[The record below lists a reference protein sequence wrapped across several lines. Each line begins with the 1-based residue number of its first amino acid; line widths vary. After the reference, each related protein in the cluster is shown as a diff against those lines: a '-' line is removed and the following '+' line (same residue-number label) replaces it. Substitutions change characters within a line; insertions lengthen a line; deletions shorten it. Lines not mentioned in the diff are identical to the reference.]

1 MKIASH
7 ELIDELMFL
16 VNTSIRT
23 SKFATT
29 WKYVNVL
36 PGFKNKGSRCD
47 AKFYRP
53 ITNQSE
59 ISKLP
64 ERAIYNQVY
73 SYLST
78 NNLIHENHHGFLQ
91 GCSTSTGQ
99 QQIVDFW
106 MKSLDKGKLSA
117 ALFLDLSA
125 GFDVVNHS
133 ILLDKLKEYGFDESA
148 INWFKSYLEDRHQC
162 VQVESAFSP
171 FLPVRWGVP
180 QGSILGPL
188 IFLIYINELPALV
201 EELPEETHGDEG
213 EKNATIVIYADDN
226 TPSSS
231 HENPTELQRD
241 MQKIANDVVN
251 WFEDN
256 DMVIS
261 SDKTKL
267 LTIGTVANK
276 RSKHLNNLEIEIQ
289 NKFTVETSSEK

>member
-1 MKIASH
+1 M
-7 ELIDELMFL
+7 
-16 VNTSIRT
+16 
-23 SKFATT
+23 
-29 WKYVNVL
+29 
-36 PGFKNKGSRCD
+36 
-47 AKFYRP
+47 
-53 ITNQSE
+53 
-59 ISKLP
+59 
-64 ERAIYNQVY
+64 
-73 SYLST
+73 
-78 NNLIHENHHGFLQ
+78 IHENHHGFLQ
-91 GCSTSTGQ
+91 GCSTSTAL

-162 VQVESAFSP
+162 VQVESALSP

-213 EKNATIVIYADDN
+213 ENNATIVIYADDN